1 MTRCPTSQRQR
12 GIRGKELQVVGWDAS
27 SLRNCAPSTL
37 IFVGRTLRQG
47 KRHSQNGK
55 KKKETR
61 CDIKNR
67 FQSRHLQAPSQIL
80 TREIFRGLP
89 RECVHLQSWETIL
102 DKPLHLD
109 LNFRIPGVTGLIS
122 QPFRVIFGAL
132 SLQAQLS
139 SQNKP
144 QSWFCYI
151 CLE

>member
-1 MTRCPTSQRQR
+1 MPHFTETERH
-12 GIRGKELQVVGWDAS
+12 K
-27 SLRNCAPSTL
+27 
-37 IFVGRTLRQG
+37 RQG
-47 KRHSQNGK
+47 VTGGWVGCEFLEELCPLHPHICWAHSPPRKEALSKREK

-109 LNFRIPGVTGLIS
+109 LNFRIPGITGLIS